1 MNNKV
6 SNFTREEIKQG
17 LKQLPESWQLMFKRM
32 YSHENINMDIDAVVD
47 NMPDEKIDLALTQV
61 ENSLSKLKKL

>member
-17 LKQLPESWQLMFKRM
+17 LKQLPESWQLMFKSM
-32 YSHENINMDIDAVVD
+32 YSHENINLDIDAVVD
-47 NMPDEKIDLALTQV
+47 NMPDEKIDWALTQV

>member
-1 MNNKV
+1 MNNTV

-32 YSHENINMDIDAVVD
+32 YSHDNLDCDIEIVVD
-47 NMPDEKIDLALTQV
+47 NMPDEKLDWALTQV
-61 ENSLSKLKKL
+61 ENSLSKLKKS